1 MPDIREYQELDQL
14 ESWILDNYNAVLQ
27 SIVNTTDFPEDE
39 LFSLEIQEI
48 IIAGEW
54 GRGTPRTEDFPLQ
67 IIFILD
73 VDDEVTSE
81 TRVFQTFAESVVN
94 TFSDP
99 EFREQ
104 IPGFQEPPPVIQDT
118 FEEIQTVVVASDRFD
133 EGINR
138 FIQIREGEPNRGYS
152 LTRDQDV
159 FVLEGGRVR
168 REQAGIEVS
177 RDIEVTESSN
187 IRDFPEPDDLI
198 ERVETAYITGVEQA
212 MEEYPDQAEIIQQ
225 LTIENILFVGEWGS
239 GTAEYGVDRFDIVL
253 GIDSVTDELQRGA
266 RIRQTIS
273 DIAVNAIQPS
283 DLMQEWSGG
292 ITMRVVTAA
301 GIEDFIR
308 SEIEDP
314 ATDRVYDIL
323 NDVNYSLE
331 PRETFGFDVVTDV
344 EEPAPEPSP
353 EEPEPVVEEPEEE
366 PPEEVFLAEAFPDV
380 PVELLQFI
388 EEDGEV
394 TIPAGKGAKTVEPRP
409 MYDFERELITPGPA
423 GTGLGTFQE
432 GIGEAMAAGVF
443 GLGEAPGT
451 FPRTGVY
458 MKNRLF
464 YEGPAYVLEIYRDLV
479 IYTGFIRSIHNVNV
493 KPGRYS
499 SFREFV
505 YRVEQVGQR
514 GGPELIRPLSQQQA
528 SGAGLETIPDHP
540 SIPGEKAPWLQ
551 NRQYYEI
558 VEDNFDHDAWNNVTE
573 YLYEVLGV
581 EEQ

>member
-1 MPDIREYQELDQL
+1 MPDIREFEELDQL
-14 ESWILDNYNAVLQ
+14 ESWILDNYNIILE
-27 SIVNTTDFPEDE
+27 SIVQTTDFPRDE
-39 LFSLEIQEI
+39 LFSLEIEEL

-54 GRGTPRTEDFPLQ
+54 GRGTPRTAEFSLQ
-67 IIFILD
+67 IIFVLD
-73 VDDEVTSE
+73 VDGEVTSE

-104 IPGFQEPPPVIQDT
+104 IPGFQEPPLLVQGT
-118 FEEIQTVVVASDRFD
+118 FEEIQTVVIASDRFE

-152 LTRDQDV
+152 LTRDQDI
-159 FVLEGGRVR
+159 FVLEGGDIR
-168 REQAGIEVS
+168 REQAGIEVD

-198 ERVETAYITGVEQA
+198 ERIETAYITGVEQA
-212 MEEYPDQAEIIQQ
+212 MEQYPDQAELIQQ
-225 LTIENILFVGEWGS
+225 LTIENIIFIGEWGS

-253 GIDSVTDELQRGA
+253 AVNTVSDQLQRGA

-283 DLMQEWSGG
+283 DLMKEWSGG
-292 ITMRVVTAA
+292 VTMRVITAA

-308 SEIEDP
+308 GEIEDP
-314 ATDRVYDIL
+314 AADRAYDIL
-323 NDVNYSLE
+323 NDVNYELE
-331 PRETFGFDVVTDV
+331 ERETFGFNVVTDI
-344 EEPAPEPSP
+344 EEPTP
-353 EEPEPVVEEPEEE
+353 EPEPEPELEVEEPEEV
-366 PPEEVFLAEAFPDV
+366 PEEVALAEAFPDV

-388 EEDGEV
+388 DDEGEV

-409 MYDFERELITPGPA
+409 MYDFEMELITPGPA

-432 GIGEAMAAGVF
+432 GIGESMASGMF
-443 GLGEAPGT
+443 GTGEAPGT

-458 MKNRLF
+458 VKNRLF
-464 YEGPAYVLEIYRDLV
+464 YEGPAYVLEMYRDLV
-479 IYTGFIRSIHNVNV
+479 IYTGFIRSIHNVNIR
-493 KPGRYS
+493 PGRYS
-499 SFREFV
+499 AFREFI
-505 YRVEQVGQR
+505 YRAEQIGQR

-558 VEDNFDHDAWNNVTE
+558 IEDNFDHDAWNNITE